1 MILADGLQFWQ
12 LQKNAL
18 KNSGFNRILTDD
30 SWTLV
35 AKDPVIDILSVLKQ
49 PFLGQLLKDII
60 YV

>member
-30 SWTLV
+30 SWTLI
-35 AKDPVIDILSVLKQ
+35 AKDPVIDILSVLKKNH
-49 PFLGQLLKDII
+49 F
-60 YV
+60 

>member
-18 KNSGFNRILTDD
+18 KNSGFNRILTD
-30 SWTLV
+30 